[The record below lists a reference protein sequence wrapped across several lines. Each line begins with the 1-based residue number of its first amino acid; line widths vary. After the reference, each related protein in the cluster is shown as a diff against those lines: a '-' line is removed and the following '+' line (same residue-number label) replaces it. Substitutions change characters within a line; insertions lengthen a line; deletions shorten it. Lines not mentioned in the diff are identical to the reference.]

1 MERLPEVTSAPST
14 VVINPQV
21 KHTSTRRPLHHPFK
35 THHEYDPFKRDNH
48 LYQHNIQQHP
58 KTSPSLN
65 RHKMNSQSTHNKH
78 RGSTT
83 GKPSIK
89 NLEGEM
95 HQMNNNFIG
104 GQPTQKQ
111 QPNINQQQPQL
122 QFHVVLSTT
131 RPPLPGINGDN
142 RQLPA
147 PGNPGNDD
155 DNFLSDDPLSRVKR
169 RGARGGGFGNQGRKG
184 PRDRLDYRRSLAVY
198 ASLSSV
204 LQVIVMLLPPI
215 FLYFT
220 QYSLLL

>member
-1 MERLPEVTSAPST
+1 METLPEVTSAPSS

-48 LYQHNIQQHP
+48 LYQHNVQQRP
-58 KTSPSLN
+58 KTPPSLN
-65 RHKMNSQSTHNKH
+65 RHKINSQFNYNKH
-78 RGSTT
+78 RGITT
-83 GKPSIK
+83 GKPGFK
-89 NLEGEM
+89 NMEGEI
-95 HQMNNNFIG
+95 HPMNNNFIG
-104 GQPTQKQ
+104 GLPAQKQ
-111 QPNINQQQPQL
+111 QPNMNPQQQQL
-122 QFHVVLSTT
+122 QFHVILSTA

-142 RQLPA
+142 RQFPA
-147 PGNPGNDD
+147 PANPGNDD
-155 DNFLSDDPLSRVKR
+155 SLSDDPLSRVKR

-198 ASLSSV
+198 SSLSSM